1 MKGFSKTFPVNI
13 AELWLFVGA
22 DDRDCEKM
30 DVFRLA
36 VGDSCSGALLPFTVV
51 KPTVDPGFV
60 SLRVCSWTL
69 LQSIPSS
76 KGAYLMLP
84 SGISAVGRGEEC
96 CNSGSYSSAD
106 LELPLHVCRTLD
118 GGC

>member
-1 MKGFSKTFPVNI
+1 
-13 AELWLFVGA
+13 
-22 DDRDCEKM
+22 
-30 DVFRLA
+30 
-36 VGDSCSGALLPFTVV
+36 V
-51 KPTVDPGFV
+51 KPTVDPSFV

-76 KGAYLMLP
+76 KGVYPTLS
-84 SGISAVGRGEEC
+84 SGISATGRGEEY

-106 LELPLHVCRTLD
+106 LELPLHVRRTLD